1 MQWASTIFPIL
12 APLPVT
18 RAAPALAFYNFI
30 RTFAQVL
37 PHMCRFCVQNTDPC
51 SQTWGVTISATILQ
65 NELKRNLPAAF
76 VQDFPSGVEIA
87 YAVIPQ
93 IPSLEE
99 PLRSEVRAAFAQSM
113 ATIWKVLAG
122 LSGAGFLASF
132 LLREVPMQTY
142 TDEKFGLQQQAADAR
157 GEPVRLEEAR
167 ASVVTAGEE
176 EDKKDAGAVEM
187 EAVNTSASLAV

>member
-1 MQWASTIFPIL
+1 
-12 APLPVT
+12 
-18 RAAPALAFYNFI
+18 
-30 RTFAQVL
+30 
-37 PHMCRFCVQNTDPC
+37 MCRHYIGNTHPR

-142 TDEKFGLQQQAADAR
+142 TDEKFGLQQQAADA
-157 GEPVRLEEAR
+157 EPVRLEEAR
-167 ASVVTAGEE
+167 ASIVTAPGEE

-187 EAVNTSASLAV
+187 QAVSTPASLAA

>member
-1 MQWASTIFPIL
+1 
-12 APLPVT
+12 
-18 RAAPALAFYNFI
+18 
-30 RTFAQVL
+30 
-37 PHMCRFCVQNTDPC
+37 MCLYRVRNTHPRI
-51 SQTWGVTISATILQ
+51 QTWGVTISATILQ

-142 TDEKFGLQQQAADAR
+142 TDEKFGLQQQAAVDA
-157 GEPVRLEEAR
+157 EPVRLEEAR
-167 ASVVTAGEE
+167 ASVVSAGEE

-187 EAVNTSASLAV
+187 QAVNTPASLAA